1 MKKYQVQRDDLMEF
15 LLEADEL
22 DRSKGIIIVGK
33 PGLGKSTGMKKYLE
47 LFPKF
52 PEYEDE
58 EPKWFGTHY
67 LKINTLCSSYRATQY
82 NSINDLRGK
91 KSLFIDDVGRE
102 SPISVYGTIY
112 QPFKEL
118 IEIFYDDYQESRIKP
133 LIFITA
139 NKSLEEI
146 GEIYGDHVE
155 DRIYELCNIVEVIGE
170 SYRKL

>member
-1 MKKYQVQRDDLMEF
+1 MKKYQVERDDLIEF
-15 LLEADEL
+15 LLEAEEL
-22 DRSKGIIIVGK
+22 DRTKGIIIVGI

-47 LFPKF
+47 VYPEFT
-52 PEYEDE
+52 EYEDE

-67 LKINTLCSSYRATQY
+67 LKINNLCSNYRATQY
-82 NSINDLRGK
+82 ASINDLRGK

-102 SPISVYGTIY
+102 SPVSVYGTIY

-118 IEIFYDDYQESRIKP
+118 VEIFYDDYQESKIKP

-146 GEIYGDHVE
+146 GTIYGDHIE
-155 DRIYELCNIVEVIGE
+155 DRLYELCNIVEVVGE